1 MIGKKQQIEQ
11 EEVCAARPITIRAL
25 SILAAV
31 AAFAISA
38 APASA
43 NDEWR
48 KAPPMPR
55 FIEIGTTETL
65 DMKARVTAKGH
76 TAGKVAAPRK
86 PRACSTTPRQA
97 GSEPVMR
104 RV

>member
-11 EEVCAARPITIRAL
+11 EEVRAARPVTVHAL

-31 AAFAISA
+31 AALAVSA

-48 KAPPMPR
+48 KAPTAR
-55 FIEIGTTETL
+55 SLGAANDVRTL
-65 DMKARVTAKGH
+65 SLRKTQ
-76 TAGKVAAPRK
+76 PK
-86 PRACSTTPRQA
+86 PRGVLDNPAS
-97 GSEPVMR
+97 GGF
-104 RV
+104 